1 MIARSALSYSAV
13 AVASTLVIVAGFTGS
28 WRLSIRREEKSGL
41 PKESWER
48 IKEEYP
54 LPSER
59 VSDVVIPTETFTA
72 FLAANPFSPQRLQ
85 LPASSD
91 GSGAASKEGT
101 GALPPVPKFAYK
113 GRMQLGSRQR
123 AILEDSS
130 IGKTYF
136 LEVGQGVANFK
147 VLDIDEKRVL
157 LSDPLTHEEVAV
169 SLTST
174 ANP

>member
-1 MIARSALSYSAV
+1 MMARNALNDGALV
-13 AVASTLVIVAGFTGS
+13 AAGALVVAAGFIGS
-28 WRLSIRREEKSGL
+28 WRLSIRHEQKNGL
-41 PKESWER
+41 PKESWQR

-54 LPSER
+54 LPSEQ
-59 VSDVVIPTETFTA
+59 VSDVVVPTETFTA
-72 FLAANPFSPQRLQ
+72 FLAANPFSPQRRQ
-85 LPASSD
+85 LPPPSD
-91 GSGAASKEGT
+91 QAGGSGEAGREAK
-101 GALPPVPKFAYK
+101 PPAPKFIYK

-174 ANP
+174 AGP